1 MTPRKIADIQAQIL
15 AEKAA
20 QSSLSGLTSPSQ
32 TAIYNLWAYIVAV
45 AISLTENVVAIFQ
58 SEIETTVS
66 KAAVGSDA
74 WLKAKVLLFQY
85 DSVTPQVL
93 TLVDFV
99 PQYPIIN
106 ADLRIITRCSVK
118 TIGSKIAVVK
128 VAKSEPP
135 VALSAPQLSSL
146 QSYLTN
152 GGDGTYAGRGVG
164 FGFAG
169 VQINAVSLTS
179 DKLYL
184 KANIYYNGQ
193 YSAVIQTTVVTAIE
207 NYLKNIDF
215 DGNVK
220 LLSLIDYI
228 QSVPGVID
236 IKLEDVAMRADA
248 TAFGSKTYLVQAFT
262 EIYSTYPTF
271 AGYIVGETTVSN
283 TLNDTITYIAQ

>member
-1 MTPRKIADIQAQIL
+1 MTPRKISDIQAQIL

-20 QSSLSGLTSPSQ
+20 QSSLSGLNSTSQ

-45 AISLTENVVAIFQ
+45 AISLLENIVAIFQ
-58 SEIETTVS
+58 VEIEDTAS
-66 KAAVGSDA
+66 KAAVGSDV
-74 WLKAKVLLFQY
+74 WLKSKVLEFQY
-85 DSVTPQVL
+85 DAVNPQVL
-93 TLVDFV
+93 TLVNFA
-99 PQYPIIN
+99 PQYPVIN
-106 ADLRIITRCSVK
+106 TDLRIISRCSVK

-128 VAKSEPP
+128 VATGEPP

-152 GGDGTYAGRGVG
+152 GGDGTYLGRGVG
-164 FGFAG
+164 LGFAG
-169 VQINAVSLTS
+169 VQINTSSLTS
-179 DKLYL
+179 DKFYF

-193 YSAVIQTTVVTAIE
+193 YSAVIQSTVVAAIN
-207 NYLKNIDF
+207 NYLANIDF

-220 LLSLIDYI
+220 LISLVDYI
-228 QSVPGVID
+228 QNVPGVVD
-236 IKLEDVAMRADA
+236 ITLEDVAMRANA

-283 TLNDTITYIAQ
+283 TLNDTITYIAI